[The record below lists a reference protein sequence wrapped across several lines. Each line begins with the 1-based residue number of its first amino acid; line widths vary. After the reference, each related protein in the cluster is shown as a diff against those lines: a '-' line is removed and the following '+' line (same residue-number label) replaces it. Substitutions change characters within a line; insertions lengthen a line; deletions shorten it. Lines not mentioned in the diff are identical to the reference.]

1 MEDNNIVIG
10 SFCSTAEKDTYVY
23 PKEIPGYKS
32 PEPQILK
39 EDNQQFEFVYTPIVY
54 NINYNLDGGEV
65 NSELKSS
72 YTIEDDSYTPP
83 VPTKKDFVF
92 NGWKPKSIP
101 AGSIGDINFT
111 ATWKSLPILKTG
123 KELNE
128 IFNSLAN
135 GKENILGFRIVD
147 CSVIYEVTDNFV
159 DISSTITPIYTFY
172 DSGIIYFACEDA
184 IHCNEDM
191 SHAFEGLSLLSDI
204 SCFSYLVAAD
214 HMNCNSMFKDCTAL
228 SDVQST
234 EYWNVDK
241 TFEDIT
247 DAFLNTSALESGRTP
262 NWYNWEVNI
271 QYISS
276 TGKILKNINE
286 NHKPRE
292 VIYPSN
298 IEGYTC
304 NTNSITI
311 DSSDKVYTFIYTP
324 IEYDIRYSLGEGVLP
339 FAKTTYNIEEEDFYP
354 AKPVKDEYTFTNWE
368 PEYIPSGST
377 GNYNF
382 IANYTPNN

>member
-1 MEDNNIVIG
+1 MEDNMIIG

-39 EDNQQFEFVYTPIVY
+39 EDNQQFEFVYAPIVY
-54 NINYNLDGGEV
+54 NINYNLDGGSVDE
-65 NSELKSS
+65 ELKSS

-83 VPTKKDFVF
+83 VPTRKGFVF
-92 NGWKPKSIP
+92 NAWEPKSIP

-111 ATWKSLPILKTG
+111 ATWKALPILKTG

-135 GKENILGFRIVD
+135 GKDNILGFQIVD
-147 CSVIYEVTDNFV
+147 YTVENCV
-159 DISSTITPIYTFY
+159 DISSTITPIYAFY
-172 DSGIIYFACEDA
+172 DSGIIYLACEDA

-191 SHAFEGLSLLSDI
+191 NHAFEGLSLLSDI
-204 SCFSYLVAAD
+204 SYFSYLVAAD
-214 HMNCNSMFKDCTAL
+214 GMDCNSMFKDCIAL

-241 TFEDIT
+241 TFGDIT
-247 DAFLNTSALESGRTP
+247 DAFLNTSALEAGRTP
-262 NWYNWEVNI
+262 NWYIWNVDI
-271 QYISS
+271 QYVSS
-276 TGKILKNINE
+276 TGKILKEVHENKKPGEVVYPSSFEGYKCNTPSININ
-286 NHKPRE
+286 
-292 VIYPSN
+292 
-298 IEGYTC
+298 
-304 NTNSITI
+304 
-311 DSSDKVYTFIYTP
+311 SSDNIYTFIYTP
-324 IEYDIRYSLGEGVLP
+324 IEYEIRYSLDEGILP
-339 FAKTTYNIEEEDFYP
+339 FAKTMYNIEEEDFYP
-354 AKPVKDEYTFTNWE
+354 AKPVKDGYTFTNWD